1 MFALLSIKPKY
12 VEAIM
17 RGDKRYEFRKSIFR
31 QRNVAKIYIYS
42 TSPVKKVVGAFG
54 IGKIIEDH
62 PKQLWNRLSL
72 FSGLDDIEFFKY
84 FKDIERGFAI
94 EIKNLEKFKEPINP
108 WNSIPHFVP
117 PQSFCYIEPNA
128 F

>member
-17 RGDKRYEFRKSIFR
+17 RGDKKYEFRKSIFKH
-31 QRNVAKIYIYS
+31 RNVAKVYIYS
-42 TSPVKKVVGAFG
+42 TAPVQKVVGTFR
-54 IGKIIEDH
+54 IGRIIEDH
-62 PKQLWNRLSL
+62 PERLWNQLCG
-72 FSGLDDIEFFKY
+72 FSGLDDKEFFNY
-84 FKDIERGFAI
+84 FKDSERGFAI
-94 EIKNLEKFKEPINP
+94 EIESLEKFKEPIDP
-108 WNSIPHFVP
+108 WKSAPRFVP